1 MFVNVPFSPPGSP
14 PLSPRPVGADAGCGK
29 EMTKPHEK
37 SPKPVSRADYSGER
51 GSHKTPGKMDKE
63 GICGRGGG
71 GGDFQR
77 GNMRGGGTKKRG
89 GMGNSNIRQWL
100 REGNMGKVA

>member
-1 MFVNVPFSPPGSP
+1 MQ
-14 PLSPRPVGADAGCGK
+14 AAGK

-37 SPKPVSRADYSGER
+37 SPKPVYLGQIIQGER
-51 GSHKTPGKMDKE
+51 GSHKTPGKMDKD

-77 GNMRGGGTKKRG
+77 GNMRG
-89 GMGNSNIRQWL
+89 
-100 REGNMGKVA
+100 